1 VTEHHRSPGI
11 PPTHEEEIHLPS
23 PTLAPATIGLGVM
36 LLTFGILFG
45 VALVAAGALFMVIG
59 IAVWLINDA
68 RDFEKAGEHG
78 GHH

>member
-1 VTEHHRSPGI
+1 MAEHHRTEPL

-23 PTLAPATIGLGVM
+23 PTLAPATVGLGVM

-45 VALVAAGALFMVIG
+45 VALVVVGALFMILG
-59 IAVWLINDA
+59 LAVWLINDA

>member
-1 VTEHHRSPGI
+1 MTEHHRAVAH

-23 PTLAPATIGLGVM
+23 PTLAPATVGLGVM

-45 VALVAAGALFMVIG
+45 IALVIAGALFMVLG

-68 RDFEKAGEHG
+68 RDFERQGEHG